1 MNIRR
6 NINTCRNVIIM
17 KEKWFCITG
26 MCVMYGFCARRWASG
41 WSRNWLEKYSC
52 KCQARRTTT
61 TIQPFPSIRLFCHF
75 STSLYLFISRAT
87 AISCL
92 RSCLC
97 VYMFLVYYWFRLW
110 SFVYTL
116 DHPFVLFCFVFFTL
130 IFFSHYSF
138 ASSFYFQNF
147 DCCVCVSFDFETL
160 ED

>member
-1 MNIRR
+1 MSLSWKRNDFALPVCVLCMVSVLAVEPVAEVEIGWR
-6 NINTCRNVIIM
+6 NIV
-17 KEKWFCITG
+17 
-26 MCVMYGFCARRWASG
+26 ASV
-41 WSRNWLEKYSC
+41 K
-52 KCQARRTTT
+52 QDVPPPP
-61 TIQPFPSIRLFCHF
+61 TIHPSPSIRLFCHF

-92 RSCLC
+92 RLCLC

-147 DCCVCVSFDFETL
+147 DCCVCVCRLILKHLQIKFMY
-160 ED
+160 